1 MGGINKVFQFFV
13 PKEKKFFPLFEG
25 VAENLE
31 KGAVLLNKLLLLVG
45 NEEEKLSMIT
55 QIKQCESA
63 GDDYTHQIFD
73 ELNKTFITPF
83 DREDI
88 QELTS
93 SLDDVLDYINS
104 SAKKLELYKVNT
116 LPKNTLEISE
126 LLVQASRELKIA
138 IGELSNLKHPEVI
151 KKTCIRL
158 NEIENQVDDLYYM
171 AISYL
176 FENEKDPIALIKQ
189 DAILS
194 TLEKATDKAED
205 VADVLKA
212 IIVKVA

>member
-1 MGGINKVFQFFV
+1 MGMNKVFQFFV

-31 KGAVLLNKLLLLVG
+31 KGAILLNKLILLVG
-45 NEEEKLSMIT
+45 NEEEKLSLVA
-55 QIKQCESA
+55 QIKQCESI
-63 GDDYTHQIFD
+63 GDDFTHKIFD

-88 QELTS
+88 QALTS
-93 SLDDVLDYINS
+93 SLDDVMDYINS
-104 SAKKLELYKVNT
+104 TAKKMELYKIKAMPRNA
-116 LPKNTLEISE
+116 LEISE
-126 LLVQASRELKIA
+126 LLVQASRELRVA
-138 IGELSNLKHPEVI
+138 IGELANLKHPEVI

-176 FENEKDPIALIKQ
+176 FENEKDAIELIKE

-194 TLEKATDKAED
+194 TLEEATDKAED
-205 VADVLKA
+205 VADVLKS

>member
-1 MGGINKVFQFFV
+1 MGINKVFQFFV

-31 KGAVLLNKLLLLVG
+31 KGAVLLNKLLLLIG
-45 NEEEKLSMIT
+45 NEEEKHSLVS
-55 QIKQCESA
+55 QIKQCEEI
-63 GDDYTHQIFD
+63 GDDFTHKIFD

-88 QELTS
+88 QSLTS

-104 SAKKLELYKVNT
+104 CAKRMELYKVVS
-116 LPKNTLEISE
+116 LPKNTIEISE

-138 IGELSNLKHPEVI
+138 IGELANLKHPEVI
-151 KKTCIRL
+151 KKSCIRL

-171 AISYL
+171 SVSDL
-176 FENEKDPIALIKQ
+176 FENEKDAIELIKK
-189 DAILS
+189 DAILK
-194 TLEKATDKAED
+194 TLETATDKAED
-205 VADVLKA
+205 VSDVLKS

>member
-1 MGGINKVFQFFV
+1 MGINKVFQFFV

-31 KGAVLLNKLLLLVG
+31 KGAVLLNKLLLMIE
-45 NEEEKLSMIT
+45 NEKEKPGLID
-55 QIKQCESA
+55 QIKKCEEH
-63 GDDYTHQIFD
+63 GDDLTHTIFD

-93 SLDDVLDYINS
+93 SLDDVMDYINS
-104 SAKKLELYKVNT
+104 CAKRIELYKIRELPINT
-116 LPKNTLEISE
+116 IEISE
-126 LLVQASRELKIA
+126 LLIQASRELKIS
-138 IGELSNLKHPEVI
+138 IGELSNLKHPQVI

-171 AISYL
+171 SISDL
-176 FENEKDPIALIKQ
+176 FENEKDAIQLIKK
-189 DAILS
+189 DVILK
-194 TLEKATDKAED
+194 TLETATDKAED
-205 VADVLKA
+205 VADVLKS

>member
-1 MGGINKVFQFFV
+1 MGINKVFQFFV

-31 KGAVLLNKLLLLVG
+31 KGAVLLNKLLLLIG
-45 NEEEKLSMIT
+45 NEEEKHSLVS
-55 QIKQCESA
+55 QIKQCEEI
-63 GDDYTHQIFD
+63 GDDFTHKIFD

-88 QELTS
+88 QSLTS

-104 SAKKLELYKVNT
+104 CAKRMELYKVVS
-116 LPKNTLEISE
+116 LPKNTIEISE

-151 KKTCIRL
+151 KKSCIRL

-171 AISYL
+171 SVSDL
-176 FENEKDPIALIKQ
+176 FENEKDAIELIKK
-189 DAILS
+189 DAILK
-194 TLEKATDKAED
+194 TLETATDKAED
-205 VADVLKA
+205 VSDVLKS

>member
-1 MGGINKVFQFFV
+1 MGINKVFQFFV

-31 KGAVLLNKLLLLVG
+31 KGAVLLNKLLLLIG
-45 NEEEKLSMIT
+45 NEEEKLSLVS
-55 QIKQCESA
+55 QIKQCEEI
-63 GDDYTHQIFD
+63 GDDFTHKIFD

-88 QELTS
+88 QSLTS

-104 SAKKLELYKVNT
+104 CAKRMELYKVVN
-116 LPKNTLEISE
+116 LPKNTIEISE

-171 AISYL
+171 SVSDL
-176 FENEKDPIALIKQ
+176 FENEKDAIELIKK
-189 DAILS
+189 DAILK
-194 TLEKATDKAED
+194 TLETATDKAED
-205 VADVLKA
+205 VSDVLKA

>member
-1 MGGINKVFQFFV
+1 MGINKVFQFFV
-13 PKEKKFFPLFEG
+13 PKEKKFFPLFES
-25 VAENLE
+25 VANNLE
-31 KGAVLLNKLLLLVG
+31 KGAILLNKLLLLVE
-45 NEEEKLSMIT
+45 NEEEKLSLVT

-63 GDDYTHQIFD
+63 GDDLTHKIFD

-93 SLDDVLDYINS
+93 SLDDVLDFINS
-104 SAKKLELYKVNT
+104 CAKKIELYQIHS
-116 LPKNTLEISE
+116 LPKNTIEISE
-126 LLVQASRELKIA
+126 YIVQASRELKTA
-138 IGELSNLKHPEVI
+138 ISELSNLKHPEVI

-158 NEIENQVDDLYYM
+158 NEIENLVDDLYYM
-171 AISYL
+171 SISYL
-176 FENEKDPIALIKQ
+176 FENEKDPIQLIKQ
-189 DAILS
+189 DAIIS

-205 VADVLKA
+205 VADVLKS

>member
-1 MGGINKVFQFFV
+1 MGINKVFQFFV
-13 PKEKKFFPLFEG
+13 PKEKKFFPLFES

-31 KGAVLLNKLLLLVG
+31 KGAILLNKLFLSID
-45 NEEEKLSMIT
+45 NEEEKLSLVA
-55 QIKQCESA
+55 QIKRCESA
-63 GDDYTHQIFD
+63 GDDFTHQIFD

-88 QELTS
+88 QSLTS

-104 SAKKLELYKVNT
+104 CAKRMELYKIKEA
-116 LPKNTLEISE
+116 PKNALEISE
-126 LLVQASRELKIA
+126 YLVQASNEIRIA

-158 NEIENQVDDLYYM
+158 NEIENKVDDLYYM
-171 AISYL
+171 AISYF
-176 FENEKDPIALIKQ
+176 FENEKDAIELIKKQ
-189 DAILS
+189 AIIKA
-194 TLEKATDKAED
+194 LETATDKAED
-205 VADVLKA
+205 VADVLKS

>member
-1 MGGINKVFQFFV
+1 MGINKVFQFFV

-31 KGAVLLNKLLLLVG
+31 KAAVMLNKLFLLIEKEDEKIALVA
-45 NEEEKLSMIT
+45 
-55 QIKQCESA
+55 QIKKCEET
-63 GDDYTHQIFD
+63 GDDFTHQIFD

-104 SAKKLELYKVNT
+104 CAKRLELYKVRK
-116 LPKNTLEISE
+116 LPKNTIEISE
-126 LLVQASRELKIA
+126 LLVQASRELRVA

-151 KKTCIRL
+151 KKSCIRL

-171 AISYL
+171 SISYL
-176 FENEKDPIALIKQ
+176 FENEKDAIELIKM
-189 DAILS
+189 DAILK
-194 TLEKATDKAED
+194 TLETATDKAED
-205 VADVLKA
+205 VSDVLKS

>member
-1 MGGINKVFQFFV
+1 MGVNKIFQFFV

-31 KGAVLLNKLLLLVG
+31 KGAVLLNKLLLLIG
-45 NEEEKLSMIT
+45 DEEAKPALVA
-55 QIKQCESA
+55 QIKQCEDR
-63 GDDYTHQIFD
+63 GDDLTHSIFD

-93 SLDDVLDYINS
+93 SLDDVLDWINAC
-104 SAKKLELYKVNT
+104 AKKIELYKINS
-116 LPKNTLEISE
+116 LPINSIEISE
-126 LLVQASRELKIA
+126 LLVEACRELRTS
-138 IGELSNLKHPEVI
+138 IGELSNLKHPQDI
-151 KKTCIRL
+151 KKSCVRL

-171 AISYL
+171 SVSDL
-176 FENEKDPIALIKQ
+176 FENEKDPIRLIKK

-194 TLEKATDKAED
+194 TMETATDKAED
-205 VADVLKA
+205 VSDVLKS

>member
-1 MGGINKVFQFFV
+1 MGINKVFQFFV

-31 KGAVLLNKLLLLVG
+31 KGAVLLNKLLLLIG
-45 NEEEKLSMIT
+45 DEEAKPALVA
-55 QIKQCESA
+55 QIKQCEDR
-63 GDDYTHQIFD
+63 GDDYTHSIFD

-93 SLDDVLDYINS
+93 SLDDVMDWINAC
-104 SAKKLELYKVNT
+104 AKKIELYKIKS
-116 LPKNTLEISE
+116 LPINSIEISE
-126 LLVQASRELKIA
+126 LLVEACRELRTS
-138 IGELSNLKHPEVI
+138 IGELSNLKHPQDI
-151 KKTCIRL
+151 KKSCVRL

-171 AISYL
+171 SVSDL
-176 FENEKDPIALIKQ
+176 FENEKDPIALIKK

-194 TLEKATDKAED
+194 TMETATDKAED
-205 VADVLKA
+205 VSDVLKS